1 MCEQQKHR
9 VRRKLAI
16 HFLTLLFIFLFTYAA
31 FSKLISYSVFKDQ
44 LTQVP
49 FLAFAAP
56 FLVWAVPGVELL
68 VVVLLLWP
76 SLRRYGILSFLGLML
91 VFTGYLVYTLYFSPY
106 TPCSCGGIISG
117 MGWRSH
123 ILFNL
128 FFIGLAVLAILLE
141 PSKSTEKKQQ

>member
-1 MCEQQKHR
+1 MAYQRKHT
-9 VRRKLAI
+9 VQIIITNFLAM
-16 HFLTLLFIFLFTYAA
+16 LFIFLFSYAA
-31 FSKLISYSVFKDQ
+31 LSKLISYSVFKDQ

-49 FLAFAAP
+49 LLFQAAAFLAWGIP
-56 FLVWAVPGVELL
+56 VVELL

-128 FFIGLAVLAILLE
+128 LFIGLAVLAILLE

>member
-1 MCEQQKHR
+1 MCEKQKHR
-9 VRRKLAI
+9 VQRKLAVY
-16 HFLTLLFIFLFTYAA
+16 FLTLLFIFLFSYAA
-31 FSKLISYSVFKDQ
+31 LSKLISYSVFKDQ

-56 FLVWAVPGVELL
+56 FLIWAIPGVELL

-76 SLRRYGILSFLGLML
+76 SLRRWGILAFLGLMI

-117 MGWRSH
+117 MSWKSH

-128 FFIGLAVLAILLE
+128 LFIGLAVLALLLE
-141 PSKSTEKKQQ
+141 PSKSLEKQQ

>member
-1 MCEQQKHR
+1 MCHQQKHK
-9 VRRKLAI
+9 VHRKLI
-16 HFLTLLFIFLFTYAA
+16 VHFLTLLFIFLFSYAA
-31 FSKLISYSVFKDQ
+31 LSKLISYSVFKDQ

-56 FLVWAVPGVELL
+56 FLVWVVPGVELL

-76 SLRRYGILSFLGLML
+76 SLRLWGFFSFLALML
-91 VFTGYLVYTLYFSPY
+91 LFTGYLLYTLYFSPY
-106 TPCSCGGIISG
+106 TPCSCGGLISE

-141 PSKSTEKKQQ
+141 PSKSSEKQQ

>member
-1 MCEQQKHR
+1 MCHQQKHK
-9 VRRKLAI
+9 VHRKLI
-16 HFLTLLFIFLFTYAA
+16 VHFLTLLFIFLFSYAA
-31 FSKLISYSVFKDQ
+31 LSKLISYSVFKDQ

-56 FLVWAVPGVELL
+56 FLVWAVPGVELS

-76 SLRRYGILSFLGLML
+76 SLRRCGILSFLGLML
-91 VFTGYLVYTLYFSPY
+91 MFTGYLVYTLYFSPY

-117 MGWRSH
+117 MSWRSH

-128 FFIGLAVLAILLE
+128 LFIGLAVLAILLE
-141 PSKSTEKKQQ
+141 PSKSSEKPQ